1 MNEDIPS
8 SSNGQAQSGAD
19 SSKQKPQPL
28 SYKHR
33 PDAGSRGPD
42 PLTYQHRYP
51 SMAEYAQLLVL
62 RHNHPRTRHAYY
74 RQLRLIM
81 DHFNCD
87 PASLSEAQLRDYF
100 LHVKTVKQWRPKTVR
115 QAAACARLF
124 FVDQLG
130 HEDWRVFSQ
139 IRARD
144 QDRLP
149 AVMTRRQVIQLLEHI
164 RLRRYRIPIKL
175 IYCCGLRL
183 SECLNLT
190 IHDIRGEEGKLWI
203 RSGKGGRDRLV
214 PIAKTM
220 VEDLRRY
227 WMFHRHEL
235 LLFPNVGRG
244 SHDRSVV
251 AARMRRASTTMPVSS
266 IQRLIVVARNE
277 LNIPEA
283 TVHTLRHSF
292 ATHLIEA
299 GAPIHAVKDLLG
311 HQQIN
316 TTMVYLHLTH
326 QVQHDCR
333 ELIEGLCQR
342 LPR

>member
-1 MNEDIPS
+1 MNNPIAS
-8 SSNGQAQSGAD
+8 STNVHAQKGEASTSTATR
-19 SSKQKPQPL
+19 PL
-28 SYKHR
+28 SFKHR
-33 PDAGSRGPD
+33 PDAGRRGPD
-42 PLTYQHRYP
+42 PLGYAHRHP
-51 SMAEYAQLLVL
+51 SMRDYAQLLAL
-62 RHNHPRTRHAYY
+62 RYEHSRTRQSYY
-74 RQLRLIM
+74 RQLRLM
-81 DHFNCD
+81 ADYFDAD
-87 PASLSEAQLRDYF
+87 PATLTESQVRDYF
-100 LHVKTVKQWRPKTVR
+100 LHVKTVKSWQPKTIR

-130 HEDWRVFSQ
+130 HEDWTVFSQ

-149 AVMTRRQVIQLLEHI
+149 AVMTRDQVVRLLEHI

-190 IHDIRGEEGKLWI
+190 IHDIRGSEGKLWV
-203 RSGKGGRDRLV
+203 RGGKGGRDRLV
-214 PIAKTM
+214 PIASAM

-227 WMFHRHEL
+227 WRFHRHPL
-235 LLFPNVGRG
+235 LIFPHVGRG
-244 SHDRSVV
+244 SHDLAGL
-251 AARMRRASTTMPVSS
+251 AARMRGAHTPMPVSS
-266 IQRLIVVARNE
+266 LQRLILVARKE
-277 LNIPEA
+277 LGIPEA

-299 GAPIHAVKDLLG
+299 GAPIHVVKELLG
-311 HQQIN
+311 HRQIQ

-326 QVQHDCR
+326 RTQADCR
-333 ELIEGLCQR
+333 ELIEALCQR